1 MRTAKA
7 IAESKNVME
16 AIESVKERGK
26 VKRAKKKRNKV
37 GERKNLPEWREEADE
52 RLLRG
57 SI

>member
-1 MRTAKA
+1 MRT
-7 IAESKNVME
+7 ESKNVME